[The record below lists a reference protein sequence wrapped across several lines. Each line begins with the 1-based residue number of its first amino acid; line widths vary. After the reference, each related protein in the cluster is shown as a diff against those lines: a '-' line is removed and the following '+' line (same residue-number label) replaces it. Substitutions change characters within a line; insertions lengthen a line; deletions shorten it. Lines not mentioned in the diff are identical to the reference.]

1 MQRFY
6 QAVELDEAEMERK
19 RSASVEPKSKKKT
32 NASAEVSKHRNED
45 ENEFASIR
53 DEKPQMVNYSL
64 LSLQCSTLHEI
75 QYAVVY
81 FSATRKYEK

>member
-45 ENEFASIR
+45 ENDFASIR

-64 LSLQCSTLHEI
+64 LSLQYSTLHEI